1 MCGVNSVVQRIETAL
16 GREGLAFARKPL
28 VIGGMAMEYYGLRP
42 SGADIDLVVADE
54 EYQALARLHPGSRK
68 DIYGDL
74 GVVLVVFEIWRS
86 IALLDYA
93 FLGQGA
99 LDEGALRIV
108 SLDRLLL
115 MRVCA
120 MEVPKYRRDL
130 ELIKQ
135 RYYERG
141 RNAAFLREAETHI
154 PSYEQQ
160 GGVVFGGRYA
170 DAAENRR

>member
-1 MCGVNSVVQRIETAL
+1 M
-16 GREGLAFARKPL
+16 
-28 VIGGMAMEYYGLRP
+28 
-42 SGADIDLVVADE
+42 
-54 EYQALARLHPGSRK
+54 ARLHAGSRK

-74 GVVLVVFEIWRS
+74 GVVLGVFEIWRS

-99 LDEGALRIV
+99 LDEGGLRIV

>member
-1 MCGVNSVVQRIETAL
+1 MNSVVQRIETAL

-74 GVVLVVFEIWRS
+74 GVVLGVFEIWRS

-99 LDEGALRIV
+99 GLEGALRIV
-108 SLDRLLL
+108 SLDRAL

-130 ELIKQ
+130 ELTNSGI
-135 RYYERG
+135 RTRPG
-141 RNAAFLREAETHI
+141 TPRFLREAETHI

>member
-74 GVVLVVFEIWRS
+74 GVVLGVFEIWRS

-99 LDEGALRIV
+99 LDEGG
-108 SLDRLLL
+108 SGS
-115 MRVCA
+115 C
-120 MEVPKYRRDL
+120 PWT
-130 ELIKQ
+130 
-135 RYYERG
+135 G
-141 RNAAFLREAETHI
+141 CC
-154 PSYEQQ
+154 SC
-160 GGVVFGGRYA
+160 GYA
-170 DAAENRR
+170 RWRSPNTAGTWN

>member
-1 MCGVNSVVQRIETAL
+1 MCGVHPVVRCIETAL

-54 EYQALARLHPGSRK
+54 EYQALARLHAGSRK

-74 GVVLVVFEIWRS
+74 GVVLGVFEIWRS

-99 LDEGALRIV
+99 LDEGGAPDRVPGPAAAHAGMRDGGPQIPPGPGTDQTAVLRT
-108 SLDRLLL
+108 RPER
-115 MRVCA
+115 RVFA
-120 MEVPKYRRDL
+120 
-130 ELIKQ
+130 
-135 RYYERG
+135 RG
-141 RNAAFLREAETHI
+141 RDTYPVL
-154 PSYEQQ
+154 
-160 GGVVFGGRYA
+160 
-170 DAAENRR
+170 